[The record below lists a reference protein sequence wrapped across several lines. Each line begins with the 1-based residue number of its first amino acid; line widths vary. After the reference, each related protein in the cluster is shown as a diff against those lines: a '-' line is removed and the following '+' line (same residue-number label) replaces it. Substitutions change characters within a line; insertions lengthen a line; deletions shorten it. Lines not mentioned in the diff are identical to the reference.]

1 MPLKRASRN
10 EHRASYSVPPVVRA
24 IKVLRHIAE
33 GHPVANQAQAA
44 RAIGI
49 NRTTLF
55 RLLHTLEAE
64 GLIEDVAGNGNFVL
78 GAGILELAGRKISS
92 LDVAQVASPVLARLA
107 SETRLSCH
115 LAILEGREV
124 LYVVRQAPNVPLVS
138 NVQVGT
144 RLPAHAATM
153 GRAILAHM
161 PWDDVKER
169 FRGRQLQA
177 ITSKTA
183 TTLADLA
190 RQLEHDR
197 AAGISDSSSY
207 YEAGIDSI
215 AAPIFDHTG
224 NVIAA
229 INVSGPER
237 AFQGH
242 EGRRNEITRALI
254 EAAREICQRM
264 GYAGQHDALLVRS
277 IASNDSEAAAHA
289 KRPV

>member
-1 MPLKRASRN
+1 MQKKSASNAKERVN
-10 EHRASYSVPPVVRA
+10 YSVPPVVRA
-24 IKVLRHIAE
+24 IKVLRHIAA
-33 GHPVANQAQAA
+33 GNPVANQAQAA

-49 NRTTLF
+49 NRTTLL

-64 GLIEDVAGNGNFVL
+64 GLIESLPDSGNFVL
-78 GAGILELAGRKISS
+78 GAGVMELAGRKISS
-92 LDVAQVASPVLARLA
+92 LDVAQIASPVLARLA
-107 SETRLSCH
+107 ARLGLSCH
-115 LAILEGREV
+115 LAVLDGREV

-161 PWDDVKER
+161 PWDEVKER

-177 ITSKTA
+177 VTPKTA
-183 TTLADLA
+183 TTLAELA
-190 RQLEHDR
+190 RQLDHDR

-207 YEAGIDSI
+207 YETGIDAI

-224 NVIAA
+224 KVIAA

-237 AFQGH
+237 AFLTH
-242 EGRRNEITRALI
+242 KGRRKEIAGALM

-264 GYAGQHDALLVRS
+264 GYAGASDAPARS
-277 IASNDSEAAAHA
+277 AGLEKSEATAHA
-289 KRPV
+289 TRPI